1 MNNRYPI
8 SNPSDINPPGL
19 DSSIRLLVYKC
30 DSCMDINIIPGTS
43 QKWDE
48 EAICVIVI
56 SLTESLLAILELCIV
71 KIARFE
77 IPYLGYLDL

>member
-1 MNNRYPI
+1 
-8 SNPSDINPPGL
+8 
-19 DSSIRLLVYKC
+19 
-30 DSCMDINIIPGTS
+30 MDINIIPGTS